1 MEVKKEMK
9 GFEDKG
15 ETVPK
20 SLRTKIAQID
30 FALRAK
36 NEFGKVSESKEGEY
50 FAEYCNDSKEWCVF
64 HTDKKTG
71 HAYASFA
78 SKEDAEKK
86 AKELNAKK
94 VIESKTSK
102 SAKMCDCPE
111 CDGIGK
117 LFNNETKKVVKVEI
131 DRRSKSYKESI
142 AKIMASEGC
151 DRESAVN
158 IFDEA
163 YEKLE

>member
-1 MEVKKEMK
+1 M
-9 GFEDKG
+9 
-15 ETVPK
+15 
-20 SLRTKIAQID
+20 
-30 FALRAK
+30 
-36 NEFGKVSESKEGEY
+36 
-50 FAEYCNDSKEWCVF
+50 
-64 HTDKKTG
+64 
-71 HAYASFA
+71 
-78 SKEDAEKK
+78 
-86 AKELNAKK
+86 
-94 VIESKTSK
+94 IESKRCPTCVGSGEI
-102 SAKMCDCPE
+102 MGGGFMRIDCPE